1 MKITRTIE
9 LDENDRQIVE
19 KFLEMTDRISNVV
32 GCSMEDV
39 YDYFVEQAVISGD
52 DEYSITALHQI
63 KDIG

>member
-19 KFLEMTDRISNVV
+19 KFLKMTDRISDVV

-39 YDYFVEQAVISGD
+39 YDYFAEQAEMLADG
-52 DEYSITALHQI
+52 EYSITALHQI
-63 KDIG
+63 EDIG